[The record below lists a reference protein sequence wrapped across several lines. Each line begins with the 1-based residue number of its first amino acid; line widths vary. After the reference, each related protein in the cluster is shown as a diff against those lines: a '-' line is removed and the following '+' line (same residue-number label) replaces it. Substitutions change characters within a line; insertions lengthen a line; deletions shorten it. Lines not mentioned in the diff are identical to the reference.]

1 MKLSH
6 AKRGFFFAFPYQI
19 YLCAKDSLMP
29 KLLNMEDYL
38 DQLENILDRA
48 EQDREEHVRI
58 MSEQRDY
65 HERQLTVYKDMID
78 NGISFHRERID
89 QAEKRLSRFMNISI
103 VLFTVFIGFIV
114 GGFTTHEARISKIE
128 GNERLADP
136 VQKREVINGFD
147 EIIDSNI
154 EVFYKLGLQS
164 EDVSK
169 YDNTVRNGVTR
180 AMGDI
185 SRGIESE

>member
-1 MKLSH
+1 
-6 AKRGFFFAFPYQI
+6 
-19 YLCAKDSLMP
+19 
-29 KLLNMEDYL
+29 MEDYL

-78 NGISFHRERID
+78 NSISFHRERID